1 MTRSEH
7 LLACLAEECDEIG
20 KNCMKALRFG
30 LADGYPGS
38 NSTNAEEISRE
49 LTDLIAVMRMMVAE
63 GIIPKPDL
71 GGPTITGKQAKV
83 EKFMLYAQ
91 EKGAIAPTNTGEK
104 PS

>member
-1 MTRSEH
+1 MTRAEH

-30 LADGYPGS
+30 LTDGYPGS

-63 GIIPKPDL
+63 GLIPKPDL
-71 GGPTITGKQAKV
+71 GGAAITGKKAKV
-83 EKFMLYAQ
+83 EKFMVYAQ
-91 EKGAIAPTNTGEK
+91 EKGALVAAEQNDER
-104 PS
+104 

>member
-1 MTRSEH
+1 MTRAEH

-49 LTDLIAVMRMMVAE
+49 LTDLFAVMRMLVAE

-71 GGPTITGKQAKV
+71 GGPAITGKQAKV
-83 EKFMLYAQ
+83 EKFMLYA
-91 EKGAIAPTNTGEK
+91 EGKGALAPANPGDE
-104 PS
+104 P